1 MNTLTL
7 QFSENEWYGASVA
20 LLVDGR
26 PMADWLKDGNYGIP
40 VWLLEQGLPL
50 WWGVEDDSDAD
61 VREVTVCSCGE
72 DGCGHSRCRVRV
84 EGDTVIFEDFAGDA
98 ARTAPDG
105 LRFVFPRAQYES
117 CCQALRDYYATHCGV
132 TMREEDEFPVA
143 DDVRAEIVARLA
155 ALEAQHGVRILYACE
170 SGSRG
175 WGFASPDSDYDV
187 RFLYVH
193 PLSWYLRVGASP
205 DVIEMPISDALDLH
219 GWELRKALGLLKKGN
234 ATLIEWLDSPVVYR
248 AEAAFLRAMQEIAR
262 QTHQVDRSFHHYTHM
277 ARKNYRA
284 YLRGDTVRLKKYLY
298 VLRPLLAALW
308 IEQGRGLVPM
318 RFQTLV
324 DVLVTD
330 AALRDAIAHLLAIK
344 RAAKE
349 SEQGQP
355 LPVLNAFIERELTR
369 LESAP
374 PPVPQDTDFTV
385 LDRLL
390 METVLRMDTPAPPA

>member
-1 MNTLTL
+1 
-7 QFSENEWYGASVA
+7 
-20 LLVDGR
+20 
-26 PMADWLKDGNYGIP
+26 
-40 VWLLEQGLPL
+40 
-50 WWGVEDDSDAD
+50 
-61 VREVTVCSCGE
+61 
-72 DGCGHSRCRVRV
+72 
-84 EGDTVIFEDFAGDA
+84 
-98 ARTAPDG
+98 
-105 LRFVFPRAQYES
+105 
-117 CCQALRDYYATHCGV
+117 
-132 TMREEDEFPVA
+132 MRENDEFPVA

-155 ALEAQHGVRILYACE
+155 AVEGEHGVRILYACE

-187 RFLYVH
+187 RFIYVH
-193 PLSWYLRVGASP
+193 PLSWYLQTGVPR
-205 DVIEMPISDALDLH
+205 DVIEMPISGELDMH

-248 AEAAFLRAMQEIAR
+248 VEETFLRAMRQAAR
-262 QTHQVDRSFHHYTHM
+262 QTHQAERSFHHYTHM
-277 ARKNYRA
+277 ARKNYRE
-284 YLRGDTVRLKKYLY
+284 YLRGETVRLKKYLY

-390 METVLRMDTPAPPA
+390 METVLRMDTPAPPVTDTNNGTADG